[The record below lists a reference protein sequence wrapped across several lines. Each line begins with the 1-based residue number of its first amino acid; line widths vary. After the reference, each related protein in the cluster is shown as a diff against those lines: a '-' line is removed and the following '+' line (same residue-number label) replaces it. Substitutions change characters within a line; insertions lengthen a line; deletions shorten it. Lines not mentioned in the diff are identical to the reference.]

1 MTEQIDEAKEQAA
14 NIFIA
19 LEELRE
25 INDVALITVIDDMQI
40 SLIYLNEKLDQLTED
55 NGS

>member
-14 NIFIA
+14 NYFIA

-25 INDVALITVIDDMQI
+25 INDVALITVIDDIQI
-40 SLIYLNEKLDQLTED
+40 SLIYLNEKLDHLIED

>member
-1 MTEQIDEAKEQAA
+1 MSEQIDEAKEQAA

-40 SLIYLNEKLDQLTED
+40 SLIYLNEKIDQLTED

>member
-40 SLIYLNEKLDQLTED
+40 SLIYLNEKLDRLTED

>member
-1 MTEQIDEAKEQAA
+1 MTEQIDEAKGQAA
-14 NIFIA
+14 IFFIV

-25 INDVALITVIDDMQI
+25 INDVALITVIDDMQT
-40 SLIYLNEKLDQLTED
+40 SLIYLNEKLDQLTKD

>member
-1 MTEQIDEAKEQAA
+1 MSEQIDEAKEQAA

>member
-1 MTEQIDEAKEQAA
+1 MTEQIDEAKEQVV
-14 NIFIA
+14 NFFIA

-40 SLIYLNEKLDQLTED
+40 SLIYLNEKLDHLTED

>member
-14 NIFIA
+14 NFFIA